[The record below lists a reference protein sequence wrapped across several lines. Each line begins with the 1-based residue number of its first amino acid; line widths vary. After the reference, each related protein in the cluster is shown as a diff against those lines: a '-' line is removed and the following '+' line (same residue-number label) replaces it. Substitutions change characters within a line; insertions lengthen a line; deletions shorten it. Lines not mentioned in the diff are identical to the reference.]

1 MLSLIAILREKAV
14 CRAGVPSSAC
24 KTCSF
29 TNYKM
34 EKEGKFLTFVHRIV
48 RFYFAC

>member
-1 MLSLIAILREKAV
+1 MPRLIAISREKAV
-14 CRAGVPSSAC
+14 CRAGVPSAC

-29 TNYKM
+29 TNCKK

-48 RFYFAC
+48 RFYFAN

>member
-14 CRAGVPSSAC
+14 CRAGVPSAC

-29 TNYKM
+29 TNYKK
-34 EKEGKFLTFVHRIV
+34 EKEGKLLTFVHRIV